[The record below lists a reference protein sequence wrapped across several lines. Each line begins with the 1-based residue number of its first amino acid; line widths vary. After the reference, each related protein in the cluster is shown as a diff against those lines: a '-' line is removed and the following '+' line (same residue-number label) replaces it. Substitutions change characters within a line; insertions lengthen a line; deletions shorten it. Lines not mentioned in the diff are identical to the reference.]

1 MLEER
6 ELEQLPCVRDV
17 LAEFKKVLDS
27 CLYETVR
34 KTYLRSLLA
43 SLERDGV
50 SDKEAILMFTGNG
63 KRANQLLMKEETTK
77 RIRKKL
83 AED

>member
-1 MLEER
+1 MLEEK

-27 CLYETVR
+27 CLYETIK

-50 SDKEAILMFTGNG
+50 TDKKAILMFSGKG
-63 KRANQLLMKEETTK
+63 KRANQLLLKEETTK
-77 RIRKKL
+77 HVRKRL